1 MITKGLIMETLTDV
15 LQMIL
20 RLSPVREEA
29 VLVKGLAILE
39 DAREKLDGAVA
50 KVEDKAEAEVPAAPA
65 TAPTAAVVGL

>member
-1 MITKGLIMETLTDV
+1 METLTDV

-50 KVEDKAEAEVPAAPA
+50 KVEDKAEAEVPTAPT

>member
-1 MITKGLIMETLTDV
+1 METLTDV

-50 KVEDKAEAEVPAAPA
+50 KVEDEAEAEVP
-65 TAPTAAVVGL
+65 TAPTAAPTSPVAGL

>member
-1 MITKGLIMETLTDV
+1 METLTDV

-50 KVEDKAEAEVPAAPA
+50 KVEDEAEAEVPTAPA
-65 TAPTAAVVGL
+65 TVPTSPVAGL